1 MHKRI
6 LVIDD
11 EPNIRLSFRYGLL
24 SDEWEVD
31 EAPSGTE
38 AVAKAIAAAGDGNG
52 YDLLLLDLRM
62 PGLDGLQVLKK
73 LHEAGLRIPAIL
85 VSAHATTD
93 TVLQAIQGGTL
104 DFLTK
109 PVTPEQ
115 LRNAIREVLERFDYA
130 KLPRDPQRPL
140 TPDEKLKQAKYHVF
154 REQYPEAVALL
165 LELADGPHREE
176 ASLLLGILCE
186 ITGDFSHAEDHYLQV
201 LKPADV
207 DEQSWRD
214 ASQARWLFERLSG

>member
-1 MHKRI
+1 MNKRL
-6 LVIDD
+6 LVVDD

-24 SDEWEVD
+24 SDDWEVD
-31 EAPSGTE
+31 EAPSGAEAVSKATE
-38 AVAKAIAAAGDGNG
+38 ASRDGHP

-73 LHEAGLRIPAIL
+73 LHEGGIRVPAIM

-109 PVTPEQ
+109 PVTPDQ
-115 LRNAIREVLERFDYA
+115 LRSAIRDVLERFEYA
-130 KLPRDPQRPL
+130 RGHRDPHRPP
-140 TPDEKLKQAKYHVF
+140 TPDEKLKLAKYAVF
-154 REQYPEAVALL
+154 EERYPEAIALL
-165 LELADGPHREE
+165 LDLVDGPHREE
-176 ASLLLGILCE
+176 ASLYLGILCE
-186 ITGDFSHAEDHYLQV
+186 ITGDFSHAENHYLKV
-201 LKPADV
+201 LRPSVTDDDAWK
-207 DEQSWRD
+207 D